1 MYSGLMATLFESDRE
16 RTMATSLAEITYCN
30 PFRPR
35 RVELEREALGDEF
48 VSYDV
53 VWHERGE
60 LDRNNPNL
68 KALESAASELAETFR
83 RRLVEDPDQPV
94 EDVRI
99 YRDLIFY
106 LVFNRYEED
115 LLSLIP
121 AEDEGRSRSKF
132 RAWSRFRE
140 EVDGYLEPLPSRDR
154 VEPAHLCACF
164 FQVRRAFHYI
174 FRFILGSSEPAA
186 RLRSEVWH
194 SIFGHDLR
202 RYYRSLHAVLGD
214 ITTLVTGPS
223 GTGKEV
229 VARAIALSRYLPFDP
244 SSTAFQG
251 EMDELFVPLN
261 LSALSPTLVESELFG
276 HRRGAFTGAVEDR
289 VGWLEA
295 CPAVGTVFL
304 DEIGEVSPEIQVKLL
319 RVVESRRF
327 ERLGESRPRRF
338 EGKLVA
344 ATNRK
349 LEDEMASG
357 AFRQDLYYRLC
368 GDLIRTPSLAERLA
382 SDPAELHHL
391 VTFLTRRIVGPD
403 EAPALAKE
411 VEAWVETELG
421 LDYPW
426 PGNVR
431 ELDQCVRNVL
441 LRREYRPASRRDPK
455 DSARRLAEDIRA
467 GSLTVEELSC
477 RYAARVYEQT
487 GSYSAA
493 SRRLGIDRRTVKR
506 WVESV
511 EGLETP
517 NPSPET
523 ERGAGN

>member
-1 MYSGLMATLFESDRE
+1 MAGEHPSLFESDRE
-16 RTMATSLAEITYCN
+16 RRVATALAEITYCN
-30 PFRPR
+30 PFKPR
-35 RVELEREALGDEF
+35 RVKLEREALGERF

-68 KALESAASELAETFR
+68 EALEQTAADLADVFR
-83 RRLVEDPDQPV
+83 RRLIDEPSRAPEDL
-94 EDVRI
+94 RI

-106 LVFNRYEED
+106 LVFNRYQDD
-115 LLSLIP
+115 LLALIP

-132 RAWSRFRE
+132 RAWPRFRE
-140 EVDGYLEPLPSRDR
+140 EVETYLEPLPGRGEVD
-154 VEPAHLCACF
+154 PAHLCACL

-214 ITTLVTGPS
+214 VTTLITGPS

-244 SSTAFQG
+244 SSASFG
-251 EMDELFVPLN
+251 GSLDELFLPLN

-276 HRRGAFTGAVEDR
+276 HRRGAFTGAIEDR
-289 VGWLEA
+289 AGWLET

-304 DEIGEVSPEIQVKLL
+304 DEIGDVSLEIQVKLL

-327 ERLGESRPRRF
+327 ERLGETRPRRF

-344 ATNRK
+344 ATHRK
-349 LEDEMASG
+349 LEDEMSSG

-368 GDLIRTPSLAERLA
+368 GDLIRTPSLAERLE

-391 VTFLTRRIVGPD
+391 VIFLARRIVGPD
-403 EAPALAKE
+403 EAPELAAE
-411 VEAWVETELG
+411 VETWVEDRLG
-421 LDYPW
+421 PGYPW
-426 PGNVR
+426 LGNVR

-441 LRREYRPASRRDPK
+441 LRREYRPADWGSRTDT
-455 DSARRLAEDIRA
+455 ARRLADDVVA
-467 GSLTVEELSC
+467 GTLTVEELTG

-506 WVESV
+506 WVEGDV
-511 EGLETP
+511 E
-517 NPSPET
+517 
-523 ERGAGN
+523 

>member
-1 MYSGLMATLFESDRE
+1 MTTERTSLFESDRE
-16 RTMATSLAEITYCN
+16 RTVATALAEITYCN
-30 PFRPR
+30 PFQPR
-35 RVELEREALGDEF
+35 RVELERDALGDAF
-48 VSYDV
+48 VPYDV

-68 KALESAASELAETFR
+68 GALESTAAELADVFRGRIAETPG
-83 RRLVEDPDQPV
+83 LAAE
-94 EDVRI
+94 ELRI
-99 YRDLIFY
+99 YRDLVFY
-106 LVFNRYEED
+106 LVFNRYQD
-115 LLSLIP
+115 DFLALIP
-121 AEDEGRSRSKF
+121 AEDEGRSRSKL
-132 RAWSRFRE
+132 RAWPRFRE
-140 EVDGYLEPLPSRDR
+140 ELEGYLEPLPGRGE

-174 FRFILGSSEPAA
+174 FRFILGSSRPAA

-202 RYYRSLHAVLGD
+202 RYYRSLWAVIGD

-244 SSTAFQG
+244 SSASF
-251 EMDELFVPLN
+251 EHSLENLFVPLN

-276 HRRGAFTGAVEDR
+276 HRKGAFTGAVEDR
-289 VGWLEA
+289 QGWLEA
-295 CPAVGTVFL
+295 CPPTGTVFL
-304 DEIGEVSPEIQVKLL
+304 DEIGDVSPEIQVKLL

-327 ERLGESRPRRF
+327 ERLGESRSRRF

-344 ATNRK
+344 ATHRD
-349 LEDEMASG
+349 LADEMRSG

-368 GDLIRTPSLAERLA
+368 GDLLRTPSLAERLE

-391 VTFLTRRIVGPD
+391 VLFLARRIVGAE
-403 EAPALAKE
+403 EAPALAAE
-411 VEAWVETELG
+411 VEAWVEDRMG
-421 LDYPW
+421 PGYGW

-441 LRREYRPASRRDPK
+441 LRQEYRPPASKADTG
-455 DSARRLAEDIRA
+455 RRLADDVAA
-467 GSLTVEELSC
+467 GALTVDELTA
-477 RYAARVYEQT
+477 RYVARVYARV
-487 GSYSAA
+487 GSYSEA

-506 WVESV
+506 WVEDA
-511 EGLETP
+511 ELP
-517 NPSPET
+517 
-523 ERGAGN
+523 